1 MTLISDLYKQID
13 PEIENKWGNT
23 LNNIDKTICKKS
35 DFFHKNVRF
44 LSDFYHYFSLMLV

>member
-35 DFFHKNVRF
+35 DFFHKNVKIFVWF
-44 LSDFYHYFSLMLV
+44 LPLF